1 VPRRAVRDTLVV
13 VDRQRIDKWLWH
25 ARIVKT
31 RSSAAELV
39 TSGHI
44 RVNSARVVTPSHPV
58 KVGDVL
64 TIALDRRVR
73 VWRVADFS
81 ERRGDANAAR
91 ALYIELQ
98 G

>member
-1 VPRRAVRDTLVV
+1 

-31 RSSAAELV
+31 RTSAAGLV
-39 TSGHI
+39 SGGHV
-44 RVNSARVVTPSHPV
+44 RVNSGRVVTPSHPV

-64 TIALDRRVR
+64 TIALDRRIR
-73 VWRVADFS
+73 VWKVADFS

-91 ALYIELQ
+91 SLYIELQ
-98 G
+98 D

>member
-1 VPRRAVRDTLVV
+1 

-31 RSSAAELV
+31 RTSAASLV

-64 TIALDRRVR
+64 TIALDRRIR
-73 VWRVADFS
+73 IWKVADFS

-91 ALYIELQ
+91 VLYIDLQ
-98 G
+98 E

>member
-1 VPRRAVRDTLVV
+1 M
-13 VDRQRIDKWLWH
+13 DRQRIDKWLWH

-31 RSSAAELV
+31 RTSAAGLV

-73 VWRVADFS
+73 IWKVADFS
-81 ERRGDANAAR
+81 ERRGDADAAR
-91 ALYIELQ
+91 ALYIDLQ
-98 G
+98 D

>member
-1 VPRRAVRDTLVV
+1 MVA

-25 ARIVKT
+25 ARIVRT
-31 RSSAAELV
+31 RASAAELV
-39 TSGHI
+39 VRGHV

-58 KVGDVL
+58 KMGDVL
-64 TIALDRRVR
+64 TIALDRRIR
-73 VWRVADFS
+73 VWKVADFS

-98 G
+98 E

>member
-1 VPRRAVRDTLVV
+1 

-31 RSSAAELV
+31 RTSAAELV
-39 TSGHI
+39 ASGHV

-64 TIALDRRVR
+64 TIALDRRIR
-73 VWRVADFS
+73 LWKVADFA
-81 ERRGDANAAR
+81 ERRGDATAAR
-91 ALYIELQ
+91 RLYVELQ
-98 G
+98 E